1 MPRPPSEAPLLGIED
16 LAGRR
21 GDRLL
26 FSGLSAVAAAGE
38 ALRVSGPNGC
48 GKTTALRI
56 VCGLL
61 RPEAGRVR
69 WRGRTVS
76 ESPRDPGWRRELAF
90 VGHHEA
96 LKDTL
101 TPFENLRFAR
111 ALRGGRAPCRPEEAL
126 ERVGLAAERDTL
138 TRELSA
144 GQRRRAALAR
154 LLLDDA
160 VLWVLDEP
168 AAALDRDGTT
178 LVESL
183 CSEHASA
190 GGALLF
196 TSHQPLVLAS
206 ARVRELRIGDG

>member
-1 MPRPPSEAPLLGIED
+1 MPRPPLEAPLLGIED

-26 FSGLSAVAAAGE
+26 FSGLSAAAAAGE
-38 ALRVSGPNGC
+38 ALRFSGPNGC

-69 WRGRTVS
+69 WRGRVVS
-76 ESPRDPGWRRELAF
+76 DLSGDPGWRREIAF
-90 VGHHEA
+90 VGHREA
-96 LKDTL
+96 LKDAL
-101 TPFENLRFAR
+101 TPLENLRFAR
-111 ALRGGRAPCRPEEAL
+111 SLKGERAPRRPEEAL
-126 ERVGLAAERDTL
+126 ERVGLAAERETL

-154 LLLDDA
+154 LLLDDS

-168 AAALDRDGTT
+168 AAALDRDGTA

-183 CSEHASA
+183 CSEHAAA
-190 GGALLF
+190 GGALVF
-196 TSHQPLVLAS
+196 TSHQPLDLTAG
-206 ARVRELRIGDG
+206 RVRELRLGAG

>member
-1 MPRPPSEAPLLGIED
+1 MPRAPSEASLLGIED

-26 FSGLSAVAAAGE
+26 FAGLSAVMGPGE
-38 ALRVSGPNGC
+38 ALRITGPNGC

-61 RPEAGRVR
+61 PPEAGRVR
-69 WRGRTVS
+69 WRGRVVS
-76 ESPRDPGWRRELAF
+76 EPPIDSGWRREIAF
-90 VGHHEA
+90 VGHREA
-96 LKDTL
+96 LKDAL
-101 TPFENLRFAR
+101 TPLENLRFAR
-111 ALRGGRAPCRPEEAL
+111 SMRGSGSPCHPEEAL
-126 ERVGLAAERDTL
+126 ERVGLTQECGTL

-154 LLLDDA
+154 LLLDDS

-178 LVESL
+178 LVESM
-183 CSEHASA
+183 CSDHAA
-190 GGALLF
+190 GGGAIVF
-196 TSHQPLVLAS
+196 TSHQPLHLG
-206 ARVRELRIGDG
+206 RGPVRELRLGPG